1 MTIRSLMV
9 LPLAATL
16 TAFAQQAP
24 ATSGQSQPAA
34 ATQSSSINDFSQ
46 RF

>member
-16 TAFAQQAP
+16 TAFAQEAP
-24 ATSGQSQPAA
+24 ATSSQSQLRRNAE
-34 ATQSSSINDFSQ
+34 QLNDFSE